1 MPNTEESIANNGIP
15 EIEMEVE
22 LFQMVQTAVDKTL
35 SVADMAADAKAVGDE
50 LDAIQ
55 MDIDQLM
62 HETAED
68 IPVSA
73 TEGAQSI
80 GSALAEINS
89 TLETLESQSGADI
102 PVNADAGA
110 PSIAEMLTGLY
121 PVGAI
126 YMSGNA
132 ALPSVLTWLGT
143 WEEIKIPATWND
155 LKNGTRS
162 WATKGQTE
170 ATGNMHF
177 WRRTA

>member
-35 SVADMAADAKAVGDE
+35 SVAEMAADAKAVGDA
-50 LDAIQ
+50 LDAVQ

-73 TEGAQSI
+73 TEGAP
-80 GSALAEINS
+80 N
-89 TLETLESQSGADI
+89 
-102 PVNADAGA
+102 
-110 PSIAEMLTGLY
+110 IAEMLTGLY

-126 YMSGNA
+126 YMSANTT
-132 ALPSVLTWLGT
+132 LPSVLTWLGT

-162 WATKGQTE
+162 WATKDQTE